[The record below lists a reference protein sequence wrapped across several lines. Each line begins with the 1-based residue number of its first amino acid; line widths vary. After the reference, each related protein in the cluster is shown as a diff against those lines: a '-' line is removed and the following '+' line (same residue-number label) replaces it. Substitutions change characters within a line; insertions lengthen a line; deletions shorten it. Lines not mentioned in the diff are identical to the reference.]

1 MNENTMLP
9 TDLDAPRE
17 KMFNIPPLTFALVSF
32 LLAIH
37 IACTF
42 LPELG
47 MNILAWTVFMPS
59 YFNDYPLA
67 SSYRLASYGLVH
79 INWLHLFV
87 NLTGLAAFGSGIER
101 LSGKRWMIGI
111 LILGTILGAL
121 GQWACNMHS
130 DIPLA
135 GASAGICA
143 LFGALLP
150 LIVPK
155 KSLFAGIMA
164 FVITNMAVGF
174 MGMPDQP
181 GLAIAWQAHIAGFL
195 FGILVGMWKREHMF
209 VHDEH
214 EEASI

>member
-1 MNENTMLP
+1 MIENATHP
-9 TDLDAPRE
+9 DNADTPRE
-17 KMFNIPPLTFALVSF
+17 KMFNIPPLTFAMVSL

-42 LPELG
+42 FPELG
-47 MNILAWTVFMPS
+47 MTILTWTVFAPS
-59 YFNDYPLA
+59 YFTDYPLA
-67 SSYRLASYGLVH
+67 SSYRLVSYGLVH
-79 INWLHLFV
+79 INWLHLFI

-101 LSGKRWMIGI
+101 FSGKRWMIGI
-111 LILGTILGAL
+111 LILGTIFGAL
-121 GQWACNMHS
+121 GQWACNTHS

-135 GASAGICA
+135 GASAGISA

-181 GLAIAWQAHIAGFL
+181 GLAIAWQAHIAGFA
-195 FGILVGMWKREHMF
+195 FGILVGMWKRDHMF
-209 VHDEH
+209 AHDEH
-214 EEASI
+214 EEASV

>member
-1 MNENTMLP
+1 MNENVIPSAT
-9 TDLDAPRE
+9 DAPRE
-17 KMFNIPPLTFALVSF
+17 KMFNIPPLTFAAVSL

-37 IACTF
+37 VACTF

-47 MNILAWTVFMPS
+47 MEILAWTVFMPS
-59 YFNDYPLA
+59 YFTDYPLT

-79 INWLHLFV
+79 VNWLHLFV

-101 LSGKRWMIGI
+101 FSGKRWIGI
-111 LILGTILGAL
+111 LIVGTILGAL
-121 GQWACNMHS
+121 GQWACNTHS

-135 GASAGICA
+135 GASAGISA

-150 LIVPK
+150 LIVPR
-155 KSLFAGIMA
+155 KSLFAGILA

-181 GLAIAWQAHIAGFL
+181 GLAIAWQAHIAGFAL
-195 FGILVGMWKREHMF
+195 GILVGMWKREHMF

-214 EEASI
+214 GEASVS